1 MTDASCLGEMDFEGG
16 RCPGF
21 TYAYAVAGVSSF
33 NTLYADPATRLPG
46 PGGAPGPGGRG
57 PPPPR
62 APPPPAPPGAPN
74 PPRGVAAGA

>member
-33 NTLYADPATRLPG
+33 NTLYADPATRLPARLESRAEVS
-46 PGGAPGPGGRG
+46 GATTETIATYRYD
-57 PPPPR
+57 
-62 APPPPAPPGAPN
+62 ASITLTPPAM
-74 PPRGVAAGA
+74 

>member
-33 NTLYADPATRLPG
+33 NTLYADPATRLPA
-46 PGGAPGPGGRG
+46 PRANPGPGDRAAAATKPPKRG
-57 PPPPR
+57 
-62 APPPPAPPGAPN
+62 APPGTRN
-74 PPRGVAAGA
+74 PPGE